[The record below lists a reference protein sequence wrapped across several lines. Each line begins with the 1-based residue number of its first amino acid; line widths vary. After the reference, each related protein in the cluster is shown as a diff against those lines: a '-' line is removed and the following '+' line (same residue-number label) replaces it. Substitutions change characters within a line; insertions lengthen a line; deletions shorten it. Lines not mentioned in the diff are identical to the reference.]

1 MPDLPLVPN
10 NTNDS
15 HVRSKRRRLSNGE
28 AIMCSNTLR
37 SISGDAGIRDMEMVL
52 QFTDNTELRFQNIS
66 TNITEYA
73 RTMANHLN
81 VNYIE
86 AAPATSLIK
95 SILQNNEKTIDERVE
110 ELYELSRQLPYW
122 NSHFV
127 TSNITIILI
136 IVRRSPKL
144 KYLIYWQILQ
154 CCILIQYLLSI
165 GFIPMQ
171 HQIERTVLF
180 SNGDSRHDILNSVAF
195 LNVLVSV
202 IKNRNRPM
210 IIVLP
215 RTLTLGLSADE
226 IELVILWFTKINE
239 RIRIVSADSPCMNLL
254 DVARANELVHTNSLS
269 CGTSSHVNP
278 LPTPTTPEQVAI
290 EEQAT
295 SILRDGIAPD
305 IQRHLIAGFLPDED
319 EVDDLNKLRRTLLS
333 INQEIR
339 ASGVPLTDI
348 DRLSDMMTEIVKRR
362 FPNILCHSSDSPPCN
377 VIALRTSPNG
387 SSESTFRRVRIGN
400 TDSDDQINNDI
411 IDHNDDKEVTIKSTM
426 TSLTRMMMMT
436 MTMRKMMMK

>member
-1 MPDLPLVPN
+1 VDTAACVFSTSSFVFESYDSCRCCHRHFLSLSDYNGWPGRDEQELPVDHLTEEHRRLIIEKCSNPEENPNPAMPDLPLVPN

-122 NSHFV
+122 NSHIV

-136 IVRRSPKL
+136 FVRRSP
-144 KYLIYWQILQ
+144 YLIYIIYWQILQ

-180 SNGDSRHDILNSVAF
+180 SN
-195 LNVLVSV
+195 
-202 IKNRNRPM
+202 
-210 IIVLP
+210 
-215 RTLTLGLSADE
+215 
-226 IELVILWFTKINE
+226 
-239 RIRIVSADSPCMNLL
+239 
-254 DVARANELVHTNSLS
+254 
-269 CGTSSHVNP
+269 CG
-278 LPTPTTPEQVAI
+278 
-290 EEQAT
+290 
-295 SILRDGIAPD
+295 
-305 IQRHLIAGFLPDED
+305 
-319 EVDDLNKLRRTLLS
+319 
-333 INQEIR
+333 
-339 ASGVPLTDI
+339 
-348 DRLSDMMTEIVKRR
+348 
-362 FPNILCHSSDSPPCN
+362 
-377 VIALRTSPNG
+377 
-387 SSESTFRRVRIGN
+387 
-400 TDSDDQINNDI
+400 
-411 IDHNDDKEVTIKSTM
+411 KS
-426 TSLTRMMMMT
+426 
-436 MTMRKMMMK
+436 K